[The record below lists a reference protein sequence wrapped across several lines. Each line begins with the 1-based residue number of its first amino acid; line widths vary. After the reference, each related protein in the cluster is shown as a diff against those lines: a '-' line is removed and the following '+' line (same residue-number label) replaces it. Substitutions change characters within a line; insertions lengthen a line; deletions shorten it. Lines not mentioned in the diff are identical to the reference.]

1 MYPIER
7 VVKQMMEER
16 QREAERAAL
25 ARKHSRTGLLR
36 RFLAAITRREEDR

>member
-7 VVKQMMEER
+7 VVKQMVEER
-16 QREAERAAL
+16 RREAERAAL

-36 RFLAAITRREEDR
+36 RFLETVGRREAR

>member
-25 ARKHSRTGLLR
+25 GRKHSRSGLLR
-36 RFLAAITRREEDR
+36 RFVQALVRREVR